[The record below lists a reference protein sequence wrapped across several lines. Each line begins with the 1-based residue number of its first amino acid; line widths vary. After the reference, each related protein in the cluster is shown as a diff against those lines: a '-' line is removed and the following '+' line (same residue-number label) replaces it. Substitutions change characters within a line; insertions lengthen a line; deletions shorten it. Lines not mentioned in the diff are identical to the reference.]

1 MTASGQKPEPKPKP
15 KHKGGKWDHVVSLIP
30 AELKTWD
37 FRPAL
42 RTLFY
47 RLFDK
52 HAISNTGGSYDQL
65 GKKTVK
71 ARMDGRLPL
80 GCFSDSGRQL
90 IANFKK
96 YYFTPEELLDA
107 RVKSLKETP
116 ENYIDSIPRWHN
128 QPHYVEVWIEKD
140 AMVGTFK
147 SYLKDKDV
155 GIMPNRGLTSLTA
168 LSDFRDRVVEQL
180 RKNIDI
186 QIHIL
191 YYGDFDPSGD
201 LAVSDLISR
210 LGKIPLLDSMD
221 KEKDPD
227 NWVSVLGCISF
238 EHVAVTKDQVERFKL
253 PSEIDEKTRQKLEGY
268 WKPDGTWKKPDPNT
282 ARFIAKHG
290 RLYANELDSLPS
302 RIPDEFKK
310 MVIESVDQYYD
321 ETIYQ
326 ALIDEYAAVY
336 EETREALRDKVRLLD
351 ARLLAEKLEE
361 DEEG

>member
-1 MTASGQKPEPKPKP
+1 MAASRQKP
-15 KHKGGKWDHVVSLIP
+15 KHKEGKWNHVVSLIP
-30 AELKTWD
+30 AELKTWE

-52 HAISNTGGSYDQL
+52 HAISNTGSDYDSL
-65 GKKTVK
+65 GKNSVK

-80 GCFSDSGRQL
+80 NCFSDSGRQL

-96 YYFTPEELLDA
+96 NYFTPEELIDA
-107 RVKSLKETP
+107 RIKSLKETP
-116 ENYIDSIPRWHN
+116 ENYIDTIPRWHN

-140 AMVGTFK
+140 AQVGTFK
-147 SYLKDKDV
+147 DILKGKDV

-180 RKNIDI
+180 RKNINI
-186 QIHIL
+186 EIHIL

-201 LAVSDLISR
+201 QAIDDLISR
-210 LGKIPLLDSMD
+210 LGRIPLIDSMNN
-221 KEKDPD
+221 ENPD
-227 NWVSVLGCISF
+227 LQWVSVLDCINF
-238 EHVAVTKDQVERFKL
+238 EHVAVTKEQVERFKL

-290 RLYANELDSLPS
+290 RLYSNELDSLPS
-302 RIPDEFKK
+302 RAPDEFKK
-310 MVIESVDQYYD
+310 MVIESMDQYYD

-326 ALIDEYAAVY
+326 ALIDEYSAVY
-336 EETREALRDKVRLLD
+336 EETRESLREKVRLLD
-351 ARLLAEKLEE
+351 ARLLADELEAE
-361 DEEG
+361 DD